1 MHKCTSL
8 MSLTSLLGFGFCLT
22 SAWCQHWCSQAKSF
36 FHCALSIQSATSWI
50 WSASLSSH
58 ISLATLLHS
67 AFFSS
72 SVCSLQVCQ
81 LTSSKVPCLV
91 GLLPFSRSVG
101 GVGLMANVIT
111 MWWLFCAGG
120 RSGTAIMMSSLLSAA
135 SETFTLL
142 VLADLIC
149 FWGWM
154 SVTSSAAVHLS
165 PLNPY

>member
-1 MHKCTSL
+1 MHECTSL

-22 SAWCQHWCSQAKSF
+22 SARCQCWRSQAKSF
-36 FHCALSIQSATSWI
+36 FRCALSIWSATSWI

-58 ISLATLLHS
+58 ISLASLLHS
-67 AFFSS
+67 ALFLS

-81 LTSSKVPCLV
+81 LMSSKVPCLV
-91 GLLPFSRSVG
+91 GLLLFSRSVG

-111 MWWLFCAGG
+111 MRWLFCVGG
-120 RSGTAIMMSSLLSAA
+120 RSGTAIMMPSLLSAV
-135 SETFTLL
+135 SEMFALL
-142 VLADLIC
+142 VSADLIR
-149 FWGWM
+149 FWGRI